1 MMRYNNIIN
10 GLFVIASITAFAAC
24 TEDTYDNS
32 AAEGNGVFQFSGL
45 PSIYT
50 RADVSADDDQK
61 AFEAGT
67 KYQLFAVENDNWNT
81 NYLQKTPSK
90 NAIEGTETNEHT
102 ISFDG
107 NNKFNNHSLNFYAVT
122 LSDKEYVPEIKYNTD
137 NSAPTCYV
145 SYENGALTD
154 VMWAGNLKNQTYKN
168 SGKLQLNFEHTLSK
182 LHIYAQ
188 KNEELANSTV
198 VLKEVKLIDY
208 LSGDLSLA
216 TGEFSSATDTR
227 IDNTDHTHSVYKK
240 EIEINEETAKNE
252 IFSAMT
258 FPTRGTDTDSH
269 ALGLKVTTKVDDYE
283 KTTTYRIKEV
293 DVENTTDNKNPKYKA
308 FKFKPNYE
316 YDIVLTMTQTTMV
329 VTVIP
334 RVYDWIDDNSDYED
348 TQIGSSVTFGSVTW
362 MDRNLGATNA
372 DATKSIQSWEAS
384 RGFYYQFGRSIPYYL
399 NGSCLDPKEEDPTNA
414 VPNCN
419 GANKTSYNKPSA
431 KPFPYVPGYY
441 YDAQRTNQSYGY
453 SDCAQDPGE
462 TKVFKFSSSANEY
475 YSRDWASDHNVS
487 ATYWDNPVNQ
497 PCPKGWRLPTKD
509 EFLSI
514 DVFPTRLI
522 CQRTR

>member
-182 LHIYAQ
+182 LHI
-188 KNEELANSTV
+188 
-198 VLKEVKLIDY
+198 
-208 LSGDLSLA
+208 
-216 TGEFSSATDTR
+216 
-227 IDNTDHTHSVYKK
+227 
-240 EIEINEETAKNE
+240 
-252 IFSAMT
+252 
-258 FPTRGTDTDSH
+258 
-269 ALGLKVTTKVDDYE
+269 
-283 KTTTYRIKEV
+283 
-293 DVENTTDNKNPKYKA
+293 
-308 FKFKPNYE
+308 
-316 YDIVLTMTQTTMV
+316 
-329 VTVIP
+329 
-334 RVYDWIDDNSDYED
+334 
-348 TQIGSSVTFGSVTW
+348 
-362 MDRNLGATNA
+362 
-372 DATKSIQSWEAS
+372 
-384 RGFYYQFGRSIPYYL
+384 
-399 NGSCLDPKEEDPTNA
+399 
-414 VPNCN
+414 
-419 GANKTSYNKPSA
+419 
-431 KPFPYVPGYY
+431 
-441 YDAQRTNQSYGY
+441 
-453 SDCAQDPGE
+453 
-462 TKVFKFSSSANEY
+462 
-475 YSRDWASDHNVS
+475 
-487 ATYWDNPVNQ
+487 
-497 PCPKGWRLPTKD
+497 
-509 EFLSI
+509 
-514 DVFPTRLI
+514 
-522 CQRTR
+522 

>member
-67 KYQLFAVENDNWNT
+67 KYQLFAVENDNWNA

-362 MDRNLGATNA
+362 MD
-372 DATKSIQSWEAS
+372 
-384 RGFYYQFGRSIPYYL
+384 
-399 NGSCLDPKEEDPTNA
+399 
-414 VPNCN
+414 
-419 GANKTSYNKPSA
+419 
-431 KPFPYVPGYY
+431 
-441 YDAQRTNQSYGY
+441 
-453 SDCAQDPGE
+453 
-462 TKVFKFSSSANEY
+462 
-475 YSRDWASDHNVS
+475 
-487 ATYWDNPVNQ
+487 
-497 PCPKGWRLPTKD
+497 
-509 EFLSI
+509 
-514 DVFPTRLI
+514 
-522 CQRTR
+522 